1 MSRRTFLRGFGLVGV
16 VVAGASSALANNEP
30 VIIPVPAPEKP
41 KTDFAHLAPEKTDFA
56 HLAPEKPVNSLVILA
71 DNRTLEER
79 NTGYSNSM
87 YSLNSV
93 QTTNQVSISVGK
105 DNRLWLKIGD
115 EWKRVALDA

>member
-1 MSRRTFLRGFGLVGV
+1 MKDKPLSY
-16 VVAGASSALANNEP
+16 NEP

-41 KTDFAHLAPEKTDFA
+41 KTDFAHLAPDK
-56 HLAPEKPVNSLVILA
+56 HVNSLVILT

>member
-30 VIIPVPAPEKP
+30 VIIQVPVPTPETP
-41 KTDFAHLAPEKTDFA
+41 KTDFAHLAPEKN
-56 HLAPEKPVNSLVILA
+56 VNSLIILA
-71 DNRTLEER
+71 DNRTLEEQ

-93 QTTNQVSISVGK
+93 QMTNQVSISVGK
-105 DNRLWLKIGD
+105 DNRLLLKIDD
-115 EWKRVALDA
+115 EWKRIALDA